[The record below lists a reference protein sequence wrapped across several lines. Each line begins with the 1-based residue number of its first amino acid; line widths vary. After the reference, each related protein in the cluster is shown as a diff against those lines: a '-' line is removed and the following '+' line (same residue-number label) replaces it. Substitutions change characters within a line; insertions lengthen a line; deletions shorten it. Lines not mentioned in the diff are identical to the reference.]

1 MTHQEFLQKAEQIA
15 QNTAT
20 AFKNR
25 KPIDTHI
32 PNHFIISYEEFEQK
46 YGANLYLEN
55 AGFDVLV
62 FDGDLNLNGHLNY
75 TWLNEQF
82 EQLGSTNDRRAMF
95 VNGNLTIDG
104 DILDNDEDNYLF
116 LQVKGDVYCHYVY
129 SENGNII
136 ILGNLTALLGTAG
149 EYNDGMLSVYGT
161 TTVPYIVSNDH
172 SMSDKSQIDYI
183 FIDNGRIGE
192 EYYGGLQGWDYFE
205 NSEFMLK
212 EDIFADEYQVD
223 LVVFFDYIKRGEN
236 PFVSVEE
243 YEAKKAEWEEE
254 HAEEIAEQKRQNE
267 ITNQNWEKY
276 HNSKIVKRLYIYDC
290 FLGSDDEL
298 FDYIVKEDEF
308 LSQITDEKE
317 RFPEYDANNRVWRFY
332 ENLER
337 ILDNWWVVEQYA
349 PAEQAEILRKIII
362 KAYTDDM
369 ADYIL
374 KTGDM
379 SEIEYLYNILND
391 KVLKLEK
398 DEPHFYVALIKLG
411 LKLEKYDEIYP
422 LLSQFDSKAE
432 FLSNYVAQLQEFI
445 ADEGYQNWKNTQK
458 G

>member
-1 MTHQEFLQKAEQIA
+1 MTPQEFLQKAEQIA

-62 FDGDLNLNGHLNY
+62 FDGDLNLNGNLNY
-75 TWLNEQF
+75 RWLNEQF

-116 LQVKGDVYCHYVY
+116 LQVAGDVYCYYVY
-129 SENGNII
+129 SENGNIVI
-136 ILGNLTALLGTAG
+136 QGNLTALLGTAG
-149 EYNDGMLSVYGT
+149 EYNDGMLSVDGT
-161 TTVPYIVSNDH
+161 TTAPYIVSNDH
-172 SMSDKSQIDYI
+172 SMDYISQIDYI

-205 NSEFMLK
+205 DNEFMLK
-212 EDIFADEYQVD
+212 DGIWENEYQVN
-223 LVVFFDYIKRGEN
+223 LAVFFDYIKKGEN
-236 PFVSVEE
+236 PLLSVDE
-243 YEAKKAEWEEE
+243 YESKKAKWEEDN
-254 HAEEIAEQKRQNE
+254 AEEIAAEKHQNE
-267 ITNQNWEKY
+267 NTAQQWEKY
-276 HNSKIVKRLYIYDC
+276 HNSKVVKRLYIYDY
-290 FLGSDDEL
+290 FVGSDDEF
-298 FDYIVKEDEF
+298 FDYMAKEYEF

-317 RFPEYDANNRVWRFY
+317 RFPEYDAYNRVWRFY

-398 DEPHFYVALIKLG
+398 DESYFYVALIKLG
-411 LKLEKYDEIYP
+411 LALEKYEDIYP
-422 LLSQFDSKAE
+422 LLLTFEKQAELLPEYAESVAE
-432 FLSNYVAQLQEFI
+432 FFNN
-445 ADEGYQNWKNTQK
+445 DGYQEWKK
-458 G
+458 GQ

>member
-1 MTHQEFLQKAEQIA
+1 MTPQEFLQKSEQIA

-25 KPIDTHI
+25 KLIETHI
-32 PNHFIISYEEFEQK
+32 PHSFILSYEEFEQK
-46 YGANLYLEN
+46 YRANLYLEN

-62 FDGDLNLNGHLNY
+62 FDGDLSLNGNLNY
-75 TWLNEQF
+75 RWLNKQF

-116 LQVKGDVYCHYVY
+116 LQVAGDVYCHYVY
-129 SENGNII
+129 SENGNIVI
-136 ILGNLTALLGTAG
+136 QGNLTALLGTAG

-161 TTVPYIVSNDH
+161 TTAPYIVSNDH

-205 NSEFMLK
+205 DSEFMLK

-223 LVVFFDYIKRGEN
+223 LAVFFDYIKRGEN

-243 YEAKKAEWEEE
+243 YEAKKTEWEEDN
-254 HAEEIAEQKRQNE
+254 AEEIAEQKRQNE

-276 HNSKIVKRLYIYDC
+276 HNSKVVKRLYIYDC

-317 RFPEYDANNRVWRFY
+317 RYPEYDADNRIWRFY
-332 ENLER
+332 EILER
-337 ILDNWWVVEQYA
+337 ILKNWWVVEQYA

-362 KAYTDDM
+362 KTYTDDM
-369 ADYIL
+369 AKYAL
-374 KTGDM
+374 KKGDM
-379 SEIEYLYNILND
+379 EEIEYIYNILNEQ
-391 KVLKLEK
+391 VLKLEK
-398 DEPHFYVALIKLG
+398 DEPHFYVALVKFG

-422 LLSQFDSKAE
+422 LLLTFEKQAEILSEYAEAVAE
-432 FLSNYVAQLQEFI
+432 FFNN
-445 ADEGYQNWKNTQK
+445 DGYQEWKKRQ
-458 G
+458 